1 MAIELFGFRIGKV
14 DDTSEVRQAEQ
25 IPSFAPPPNTD
36 GAIEVAPGG
45 AYGTYVDFEGTAKSE
60 ADLVTRYREM
70 ALYPEVEAAI
80 DDIVNEA
87 IITDDNA
94 EPVSLDMDDLKQ
106 PASIKKKIEEEFKTV
121 LELLDFSNLAYDIFR
136 RWYVDGRMF
145 YHIMVDIKNPRA
157 GIQELRY
164 IDPRRIRK
172 VRQPIKRTPIVGTN
186 AKLIVPPYEEY
197 FLYNVAGLQSGTA
210 TQGVK
215 IAKDSIC
222 YTHSSIMDHRNRM
235 VLSHLHKAIKPVNQL
250 RMLEDAV
257 VIYRLARAPERRIF
271 YIDVGNLP
279 KAKAEQYVR
288 DMMVR
293 HKNRLVYNAETGDV
307 QDTRKFMTML
317 EDYWLPRREGGRGT
331 EITTL
336 PGGENLG
343 QMDDV
348 EYFKKKLYKALSVP
362 VSRLEPEG
370 TFSMGR
376 QGEISRDEIKFA
388 KFIDR
393 LRHRFAHIFDHLLEI
408 QLVLKGVMTREE
420 WKEMKNDIRYD
431 FQRDNYYSEMKEQ
444 EVLNQRLATL
454 QVVDQYVGKYYS
466 VEWIR
471 KHVLRQT
478 EEEIEEMDKQIASE
492 PDPMGNELEMQKQD
506 HEQEMQ
512 KTQQQMDMKDMEI
525 KGKELDAKAAALG
538 SKNGPADKAKAV
550 AKPAAAAA
558 PKTQKVEIK
567 VSGDTKKKASVKKEE
582 YEPFVPKPL
591 SEEDKRLIENMTR
604 AIEKVSKEDIEDMEE
619 IKDAL

>member
-1 MAIELFGFRIGKV
+1 MAIELFGFRIGKA
-14 DDTSEVRQAEQ
+14 EEEAEKQAVA
-25 IPSFAPPPNTD
+25 IPSFAPPPNLD
-36 GAIEVAPGG
+36 GSMEVAPGG
-45 AYGTYVDFEGTAKSE
+45 AYGTYVDLEGTAKNE
-60 ADLVTRYREM
+60 AELVTRYREM
-70 ALYPEVEAAI
+70 AMYPECESAI
-80 DDIVNEA
+80 DDVINEA
-87 IITDDNA
+87 IITDERD
-94 EPVSLDMDDLKQ
+94 EPVTINLDKLEQ
-106 PASIKKKIEEEFKTV
+106 PDSVKKRIEEEFKNIID
-121 LELLDFSNLAYDIFR
+121 LLDFNNMAYDIFR
-136 RWYVDGRMF
+136 RWYVDGRLF
-145 YHIMVDIKNPRA
+145 YHIMIDNEKPRM

-172 VRQPIKRTPIVGTN
+172 VRQPLRRTPIVGTN
-186 AKLIVPPYEEY
+186 SKLIVPAYEEY
-197 FLYNVAGLQSGTA
+197 YLYNLAGMTQGTM

-215 IAKDSIC
+215 ISKDAIC
-222 YTHSSIMDHRNRM
+222 YVHSGNLDARNRM
-235 VLSHLHKAIKPVNQL
+235 VLSHLHKAIKPLNQL

-348 EYFKKKLYKALSVP
+348 EYFRKKLYKALSVP

-393 LRHRFAHIFDHLLEI
+393 LRHRFAHLFDHLLEI

-420 WKEMKNDIRYD
+420 WKELKNDIRYD

-478 EEEIEEMDKQIASE
+478 EEEIKEMDKQIASE
-492 PDPMGNELEMQKQD
+492 PDPMANELEMQKQD
-506 HEQEMQ
+506 HEQQMQ

-538 SKNGPADKAKAV
+538 AKNGPAN
-550 AKPAAAAA
+550 AKPAPAKA
-558 PKTQKVEIK
+558 QKVEIK
-567 VSGDTKKKASVKKEE
+567 VSGDAKKKASIKKEE

-591 SEEDKRLIENMTR
+591 TEEDKRLIERMT
-604 AIEKVSKEDIEDMEE
+604 AVMEHVAHEDLEEVEE
-619 IKDAL
+619 IKDAI

>member
-1 MAIELFGFRIGKV
+1 
-14 DDTSEVRQAEQ
+14 
-25 IPSFAPPPNTD
+25 
-36 GAIEVAPGG
+36 
-45 AYGTYVDFEGTAKSE
+45 
-60 ADLVTRYREM
+60 
-70 ALYPEVEAAI
+70 
-80 DDIVNEA
+80 
-87 IITDDNA
+87 
-94 EPVSLDMDDLKQ
+94 
-106 PASIKKKIEEEFKTV
+106 
-121 LELLDFSNLAYDIFR
+121 
-136 RWYVDGRMF
+136 
-145 YHIMVDIKNPRA
+145 
-157 GIQELRY
+157 
-164 IDPRRIRK
+164 
-172 VRQPIKRTPIVGTN
+172 
-186 AKLIVPPYEEY
+186 
-197 FLYNVAGLQSGTA
+197 
-210 TQGVK
+210 
-215 IAKDSIC
+215 
-222 YTHSSIMDHRNRM
+222 MDHRNRM
-235 VLSHLHKAIKPVNQL
+235 VLSHLHKAIKPLNQL

-393 LRHRFAHIFDHLLEI
+393 LRHRFAHLFDHLLEI

-420 WKEMKNDIRYD
+420 WKDMKNDIRYD
-431 FQRDNYYSEMKEQ
+431 FQRDNYYSEIKEQ

-492 PDPMGNELEMQKQD
+492 PDPQANEMEMQKQD
-506 HEQEMQ
+506 HEQQMQ
-512 KTQQQMDMKDMEI
+512 KTQQQMDMRDMEI
-525 KGKELDAKAAALG
+525 RGKELDVKAASLG
-538 SKNGPADKAKAV
+538 SKNGPAN
-550 AKPAAAAA
+550 AKPAPAKA
-558 PKTQKVEIK
+558 QKVEIK
-567 VSGDTKKKASVKKEE
+567 LSGDAKKKASIKKEE

-591 SEEDKRLIENMTR
+591 SEEDKRLIERMT
-604 AIEKVSKEDIEDMEE
+604 AVMEHVAHEDLEEVEE
-619 IKDAL
+619 IKDAI